1 MEARQTNSPTK
12 LPRVVVIGAGFGGI
26 EVAKHLGQAPVRVT
40 VIDRNNHHLFQP
52 LLYQV
57 ATAYL
62 SPADITAPIRHVL
75 RKQVNTEVMLA
86 EVMGIDVEHRL
97 VLVRD
102 PTGREGQPVPYDY
115 LVVATG
121 AGQSYFGHDEWA
133 EFAPGLKSIT
143 DATNIRR
150 RVLLSFEEAEAER
163 DLARQRALLTFVV
176 VGGGPTGVEM
186 AGAIAELAHH
196 SILTDFRHI
205 QAETARVLLVEA
217 MERILPAFPES
228 LARKAARK
236 LRRLGVEIRTRA
248 PVEAVDASG
257 VVIAGEHLPARTVIW
272 AAGVRASPAGAWLG
286 AETDRAGRV
295 IVRDDLTLQGH
306 PEIFV
311 LGDVANVAIMGKP
324 LPGLAPVAM
333 QQGRYVAEAI
343 RRRLAHLPTPSF
355 RYRDKGN
362 LATVGRAFAIVDFGW
377 LRMSGFLA
385 WLAWLGVHIAY
396 LIGFRNRVVVLF
408 QWAWSYFTSQRG
420 ARLITP
426 DELTR
431 SSPVESPTEPAPQRE
446 ERREAAA
453 PAS

>member
-1 MEARQTNSPTK
+1 M
-12 LPRVVVIGAGFGGI
+12 

-57 ATAYL
+57 ATADL

-75 RKQVNTEVMLA
+75 RKQRNTEVLLA
-86 EVMGIDVEHRL
+86 EVTGIDIERRL

-102 PTGREGQPVPYDY
+102 STGREGQPVPYDY

-133 EFAPGLKSIT
+133 EVAPGLKSIR

-150 RVLLSFEEAEAER
+150 KVLLSFEEAEVEP
-163 DLARQRALLTFVV
+163 DPARQRALLTFVV

-196 SILTDFRHI
+196 SILGDFRHI
-205 QAETARVLLVEA
+205 HAETARVLLVEA
-217 MERILPAFPES
+217 MERILPPFPES

-236 LRRLGVEIRTRA
+236 LKRLGVEIRTRA
-248 PVEAVDASG
+248 PVEAVDATG

-272 AAGVRASPAGAWLG
+272 AAGVQASPAGQWLG
-286 AETDRAGRV
+286 AQTDRAGRV
-295 IVRDDLTLQGH
+295 IVQDNLTLREH

-311 LGDVANVAIMGKP
+311 IGDVANVAQGGKP

-333 QQGRYVAEAI
+333 QQGYYIAQAI
-343 RRRLAHLPTPSF
+343 RHRLAGLPTLSF
-355 RYRDKGN
+355 HYRDKGN
-362 LATVGRAFAIVDFGW
+362 LATVGRSFAIADFGW
-377 LRMSGFLA
+377 VRLSGFLA
-385 WLAWLGVHIAY
+385 WLTWLGVHIAY
-396 LIGFRNRVVVLF
+396 LIGFRNRVIVLF
-408 QWAWSYFTSQRG
+408 QWAWSYLTSQRG

-426 DELTR
+426 DELPT
-431 SSPVESPTEPAPQRE
+431 SSPVEPAPRREEQRE
-446 ERREAAA
+446 GRSLGAAT